1 MATIDQVKDL
11 LKCELNPIKVK
22 LEKLAKTFNDLNT
35 SVNFL
40 KHIRSANEKLNYHS
54 ADISKI
60 KEELKQTVK
69 QADEANLQAD
79 ELAQYLRD
87 CLEISGIKATNECS
101 SEAIVKSIGKAID
114 VPIEEQDISIAHP
127 IPSYKTDAPPKIIV
141 KFTRRSVRNE
151 YYSNRRKLVNKKVKD
166 LPDLNLTSNVDAVYI
181 SESLT
186 PTKKKL
192 FGKVN
197 KVKKR
202 LKWKFIWTRN
212 GRILIKESETKPTYA
227 FDTEEDLTK
236 FENEHQ

>member
-11 LKCELNPIKVK
+11 LKSELNPINVK

-40 KHIRSANEKLNYHS
+40 SAKYDEILKHIRSANEKLNHHS

-79 ELAQYLRD
+79 ELAQYLRRD
-87 CLEISGIKATNECS
+87 CLEISGIKVTNECS

-114 VPIEEQDISIAHP
+114 VPIEEQGISIAHP

-166 LPDLNLTSNVDAVYI
+166 LPDLNLTSNVDAV
-181 SESLT
+181 LQ
-186 PTKKKL
+186 PM
-192 FGKVN
+192 GRWRDG
-197 KVKKR
+197 VK
-202 LKWKFIWTRN
+202 I
-212 GRILIKESETKPTYA
+212 
-227 FDTEEDLTK
+227 D
-236 FENEHQ
+236 